1 MCIFCWKSCPATLP
15 SLSLPALSRDDDNDD
30 EEEEEE
36 EEEDAATAMDIEVL
50 AAGGEGEVCMM

>member
-1 MCIFCWKSCPATLP
+1 M
-15 SLSLPALSRDDDNDD
+15 SLPALSRDDDNDD